1 MAYRSVY
8 SMMCLL
14 YSSLFL
20 FPSAVPMPLSYPGS
34 LKNGSFTKMS
44 DWMDTITCAIVEHDP
59 SHVSPFAPDHVPNND
74 KHTLPSLYRFG
85 LRRAR
90 PPPVVLNRTFGAHAG
105 YALGKN
111 ASKRKKPQSYGV
123 SSGPVTAMDHKTTF
137 CSSTRTKALLLRL
150 MGSVAER
157 PAISRAT
164 RTKCGPA
171 LRSRAASSAN
181 AAPTTPEG
189 SRSLGDAT
197 TSKTTSRNASQY
209 ADSHVN
215 ASGSEKP
222 EPEPGVSFFLPP
234 RGFFGCGG
242 AAAAG
247 EGDTSATGSAG
258 PGPARAPRRDRRGSL
273 VRPADEPKGA
283 SASVPAALL
292 SPSPAAAACTAS
304 CTAMMRRASASSV
317 AAFRAHSASTFA
329 SPSAITSSMER
340 R

>member
-1 MAYRSVY
+1 
-8 SMMCLL
+8 
-14 YSSLFL
+14 
-20 FPSAVPMPLSYPGS
+20 
-34 LKNGSFTKMS
+34 
-44 DWMDTITCAIVEHDP
+44 
-59 SHVSPFAPDHVPNND
+59 
-74 KHTLPSLYRFG
+74 
-85 LRRAR
+85 
-90 PPPVVLNRTFGAHAG
+90 
-105 YALGKN
+105 
-111 ASKRKKPQSYGV
+111 
-123 SSGPVTAMDHKTTF
+123 MDHKTTF

-189 SRSLGDAT
+189 SPSLGDAT

-209 ADSHVN
+209 ADSRVN

-222 EPEPGVSFFLPP
+222 EPEPGVSLFLPP

-242 AAAAG
+242 AAAEG
-247 EGDTSATGSAG
+247 EGDTSATGSAGPGPG

-273 VRPADEPKGA
+273 VRPADEPAGA

-304 CTAMMRRASASSV
+304 CTAVMRRASASSV
-317 AAFRAHSASTFA
+317 AAFRAHSASSFA